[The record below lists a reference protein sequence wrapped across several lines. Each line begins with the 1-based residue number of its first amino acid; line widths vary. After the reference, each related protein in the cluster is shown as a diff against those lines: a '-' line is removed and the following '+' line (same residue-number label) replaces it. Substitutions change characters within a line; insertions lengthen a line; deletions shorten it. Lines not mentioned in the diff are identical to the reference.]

1 MFETQQ
7 REDVE
12 AMMRANVE
20 FRRLYMHH
28 RKLDNKVHDAEL
40 GILPLDDVTLMEMKK
55 EKLVAKERLQN
66 MWNAI
71 RSSSH

>member
-7 REDVE
+7 QEDVE

-28 RKLDNKVHDAEL
+28 QKLDSKVHDAEL
-40 GILPLDDVTLMEMKK
+40 GVLPLDDVTLIEMKK

-71 RSSSH
+71 RNLSH